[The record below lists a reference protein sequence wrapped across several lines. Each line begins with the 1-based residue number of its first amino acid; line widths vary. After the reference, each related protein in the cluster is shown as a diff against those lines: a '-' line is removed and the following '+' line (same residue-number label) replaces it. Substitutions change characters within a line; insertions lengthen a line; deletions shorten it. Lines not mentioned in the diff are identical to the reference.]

1 MCDWLEGLASFGEK
15 PQIPCRPACGAP
27 VPATHHAASAPAPAA
42 VATIGTSTLIAEL
55 ERRAAL
61 VDATPDDASRPRDR
75 LALLAELSQN
85 LPAGAPPAS
94 SPAGPP
100 ASSTKPRAAEA
111 EDIKKMRND
120 RREKRIYRSKSLSP
134 PRRAMADAAD
144 DNAAVSAARDGKPM
158 PAPRKR
164 QADLAAPRT
173 IADAAD
179 DYAAVSAARD
189 GEPMPAP
196 RKRTAD
202 PSAPR
207 TIADAADDY
216 AAVSAAARDGK
227 YTHPAHPPPPRKRS
241 HHEAGEAPPRGG
253 KWTEAEERYAAL
265 IVARFSDGTFPGLR
279 GGESLRNL
287 LADLL
292 QCTGMR
298 VTKKYSRTRLLRKTA
313 FVRAGELGA
322 DGVEALESARAAFLA
337 DEPYYC
343 PASRAARDAE
353 VSGAAAPTPAPAD
366 PAPPDDAGARRRG
379 RGRGAR
385 TRTRRRARTAPR
397 RRARTRRGA
406 GRGRRRAGADA
417 APARGRAPGKWTK
430 PEEHYAAL
438 VIDHF
443 ATGKLPGLTGGESL
457 RLVLS
462 DLLRCTRMR
471 VTKKLSQTKILRKS
485 CFWPLGELTAEEH
498 AELDAA
504 RDQFIAA
511 EPHYRRAR
519 APLDGAREPPA
530 PEPAAKPPAPPATVS
545 PESPD
550 PIAPAAPAPVHSG
563 D

>member
-42 VATIGTSTLIAEL
+42 VAAIDTSTLIKEL

-94 SPAGPP
+94 SPARPP

-120 RREKRIYRSKSLSP
+120 RREKKNYRSKSLSP
-134 PRRAMADAAD
+134 PRRAIAD
-144 DNAAVSAARDGKPM
+144 DYAAVSAARDGKPM

-164 QADLAAPRT
+164 QADLAAPARSRT
-173 IADAAD
+173 
-179 DYAAVSAARD
+179 
-189 GEPMPAP
+189 
-196 RKRTAD
+196 
-202 PSAPR
+202 PR
-207 TIADAADDY
+207 TTTPRGPTTRRAA
-216 AAVSAAARDGK
+216 
-227 YTHPAHPPPPRKRS
+227 
-241 HHEAGEAPPRGG
+241 PRGG

-322 DGVEALESARAAFLA
+322 DGR
-337 DEPYYC
+337 
-343 PASRAARDAE
+343 R
-353 VSGAAAPTPAPAD
+353 GAAPAPAD
-366 PAPPDDAGARRRG
+366 PAPPDNAGA
-379 RGRGAR
+379 
-385 TRTRRRARTAPR
+385 TAGEDEDEAPGED
-397 RRARTRRGA
+397 AAEAPGEDCAEAPGGTPPGA
-406 GRGRRRAGADA
+406 GRALRR
-417 APARGRAPGKWTK
+417 GKWTK

-471 VTKKLSQTKILRKS
+471 VTKELSQTKILRKS

-530 PEPAAKPPAPPATVS
+530 PEPAAKPPAPATVS

-550 PIAPAAPAPVHSG
+550 PIAPAAAAPVHSG

>member
-27 VPATHHAASAPAPAA
+27 APAA
-42 VATIGTSTLIAEL
+42 RTEITAPAVAAIDTSTLIKEL
-55 ERRAAL
+55 ERRANL

-94 SPAGPP
+94 STKPPAAEPAGPP
-100 ASSTKPRAAEA
+100 AISTTKPRAAEA

-120 RREKRIYRSKSLSP
+120 RREKKIYRSKSLSP
-134 PRRAMADAAD
+134 PRRAIAD
-144 DNAAVSAARDGKPM
+144 DYAAVSAARDGKPM
-158 PAPRKR
+158 PAP
-164 QADLAAPRT
+164 
-173 IADAAD
+173 
-179 DYAAVSAARD
+179 
-189 GEPMPAP
+189 P

-265 IVARFSDGTFPGLR
+265 IVARFSEGTYPGLR

-322 DGVEALESARAAFLA
+322 DGVDALESARAAFLA
-337 DEPYYC
+337 DKPQYC

-353 VSGAAAPTPAPAD
+353 VSGATAPTPAPAD
-366 PAPPDDAGARRRG
+366 PAPPDDAGAKPSVDEDE
-379 RGRGAR
+379 
-385 TRTRRRARTAPR
+385 APR
-397 RRARTRRGA
+397 EDEDEAPGEDRAEASGEDA
-406 GRGRRRAGADA
+406 AEAPGEDCAEAPGEDAASAPAAGAL
-417 APARGRAPGKWTK
+417 RRGKWTK

-511 EPHYRRAR
+511 EPHYRRGG
-519 APLDGAREPPA
+519 DGAREPPA

-550 PIAPAAPAPVHSG
+550 PIAPAAAAPVHSG